1 MIQQDHLFSHLLV
14 SKSIEK
20 GVQKIHSFF
29 ITSVL
34 LLVINSSYVCENS
47 KLSFVMRNNINGDFS
62 IVEKISE
69 LKPGAFININWNK
82 KKLMLPYSLRK
93 NYISFTDK
101 KWDWRY
107 QLNNDG
113 SPNINNPSLY
123 ELLPSGE
130 IKAHYCQSG
139 DKSSDL

>member
-1 MIQQDHLFSHLLV
+1 
-14 SKSIEK
+14 
-20 GVQKIHSFF
+20 
-29 ITSVL
+29 
-34 LLVINSSYVCENS
+34 
-47 KLSFVMRNNINGDFS
+47 MRNNINGDFS

-93 NYISFTDK
+93 DYISFTDK

-107 QLNNDG
+107 QFNKDG
-113 SPNINNPSLY
+113 SPDINNPSLY

-130 IKAHYCQSG
+130 LKHIFVKQKIKGLTYNFKISILDFLTSELLYKDEQS
-139 DKSSDL
+139 KKPK